1 MSSSATADDVT
12 VTAAGGG
19 AGGGAGADD
28 GQATQQQSSTHNHT
42 TVDSI
47 VDAVEAA
54 FRVRLKP
61 KGLRRYHG
69 LWWQYS
75 VHVVALVTGLRH
87 GALPD
92 DRIPPQ
98 QLADIVADVNKALW
112 KPGEGKLAVLELG
125 GVHVLVNRPALVQQ
139 LAQHVSNKLRQV
151 LAARL
156 QVVTPV
162 RQFKGL
168 PMTCTN
174 GLSHFRTY

>member
-1 MSSSATADDVT
+1 MSATRTTDDVT
-12 VTAAGGG
+12 AAATAVGGG

-28 GQATQQQSSTHNHT
+28 GQATQQSSMHSHA

-47 VDAVEAA
+47 LDAVEAA
-54 FRVRLKP
+54 FRARLKP
-61 KGLRRYHG
+61 KELRRYRG

-92 DRIPPQ
+92 DGIPPQ

-125 GVHVLVNRPALVQQ
+125 GVHVLVNQPALVQQ

-151 LAARL
+151 LTARL

-162 RQFKGL
+162 RQFKG
-168 PMTCTN
+168 CQ
-174 GLSHFRTY
+174 